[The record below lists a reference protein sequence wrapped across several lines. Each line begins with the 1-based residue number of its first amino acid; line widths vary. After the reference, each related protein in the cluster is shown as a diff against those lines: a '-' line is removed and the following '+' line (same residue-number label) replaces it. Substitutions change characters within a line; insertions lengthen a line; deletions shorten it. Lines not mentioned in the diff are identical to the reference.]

1 MSRIEGIDVARAV
14 AVFGMFAAHLGYH
27 EGGWW
32 WLADGR
38 SSALFALLAGCGLGF
53 MTRAGYPNVEEVRAQ
68 YRRILLRAW
77 YLALLGVALFFLN
90 TPVVV
95 ILSSYAVMFAL
106 AVPFLTLNPRRL
118 VVWAVG
124 VAIAAPPVVQALR
137 VAINGAPKPGIWIP
151 GVFELVSG
159 YYPALAWLAY
169 CLVGVALTRID
180 LRTLPVQAGLIA
192 IGGGVALGAYG
203 TGWVLTQGLAP
214 VNAELTYVQS
224 LVVVE
229 PHTDSGFEILGNIG
243 VCLVVIGLG
252 LLITRSRHISR
263 ILYPVR
269 AAGSM
274 SLTIYVGHLL
284 FIWVL
289 GEQAVRNPVS
299 LTPLIGLIIGS
310 LLFAS
315 VWAHFM
321 GRGPLERAL
330 AALSS
335 SPVRNTAN
343 VPRD

>member
-1 MSRIEGIDVARAV
+1 
-14 AVFGMFAAHLGYH
+14 
-27 EGGWW
+27 
-32 WLADGR
+32 
-38 SSALFALLAGCGLGF
+38 
-53 MTRAGYPNVEEVRAQ
+53 
-68 YRRILLRAW
+68 
-77 YLALLGVALFFLN
+77 
-90 TPVVV
+90 
-95 ILSSYAVMFAL
+95 
-106 AVPFLTLNPRRL
+106 
-118 VVWAVG
+118 
-124 VAIAAPPVVQALR
+124 
-137 VAINGAPKPGIWIP
+137 
-151 GVFELVSG
+151 
-159 YYPALAWLAY
+159 
-169 CLVGVALTRID
+169 
-180 LRTLPVQAGLIA
+180 
-192 IGGGVALGAYG
+192 G